1 MFKSKKS
8 IYFIA
13 LIDFIVIYFLFRFAN
28 FLVAPHTEPVV
39 KYIITSV
46 PYIVIIYGMNQY
58 ETESVKKDQIFSISL
73 IIIFLSIIVSTI
85 LSYFIFF
92 SPLGRKVYL
101 FHSILFFIYF
111 SLRNKAISKVTP
123 EKIDTAYI
131 VNKEIIPFMKKH
143 LPETQFIYTNIT
155 NFTKHT
161 DKKFPIICD
170 AASDNSLFYKLM
182 ELKLKGYQIFTVSNF
197 IEYRR
202 KYLPVDILETHSFFE
217 AGFFNKANTNI
228 YSFVKRSVNIM
239 ISSFFLI
246 ALSPFLLLISLLIKI
261 DSKGPVFYKQTRTGF
276 YDSNFTLYKF
286 RSMIVNAEKDGIK
299 WAEKNDSRITRIGKY
314 LRKYRLDE
322 LPQLI
327 NILNGSM
334 SLVGPRP
341 ERPEIDE
348 YLQKEIKYYPM
359 RYMVKPGLTGWAQ
372 ISYDYS
378 SSIEDSKYKL
388 MYDLYYI
395 KHVSLF
401 MDIDIMIKTLRTVI
415 FGKGR

>member
-1 MFKSKKS
+1 MFKSTKS
-8 IYFIA
+8 FFFIA
-13 LIDFIVIYFLFRFAN
+13 LADFIVVYFLFRFSN
-28 FLVAPHTEPVV
+28 FLVAPHAEPVV

-58 ETESVKKDQIFSISL
+58 ETESIKKDQLFSISL

-85 LSYFIFF
+85 LSYLIFF

-101 FHSILFFIYF
+101 IHSILFFIYF
-111 SLRNKAISKVTP
+111 SLRNKAISKITP
-123 EKIDTAYI
+123 EKTDAAYI
-131 VNKEIIPFMKKH
+131 INKEIIPFIKKH
-143 LPETQFIYTNIT
+143 LPKTQFIYTNVS
-155 NFTKHT
+155 NFKKYT
-161 DKKFPIICD
+161 DKKFPIIWD
-170 AASDNSLFYKLM
+170 AGSDNCLFYKLM
-182 ELKLKGYQIFTVSNF
+182 ELKLRGYQIFTVSNF
-197 IEYRR
+197 VEHRC
-202 KYLPVDILETHSFFE
+202 KYLPVDILETQSFFE
-217 AGFFNKANTNI
+217 AGFFNKANTKI
-228 YSFVKRSVNIM
+228 YSFVKRSVDII
-239 ISSFFLI
+239 ISTFFLI
-246 ALSPFLLLISLLIKI
+246 ILSPFLLFISLLIRI

-276 YDSNFTLYKF
+276 YDSEFTLYKF
-286 RSMIVNAEKDGIK
+286 RSMVVNAEKDGIK
-299 WAEKNDSRITRIGKY
+299 WAEKNDSRITGVGKY

-348 YLQKEIKYYPM
+348 YLRKEIKYYPM

-395 KHVSLF
+395 KHVSLL
-401 MDIDIMIKTLRTVI
+401 MDIDIMLKTLRTVI